1 MGIFKKMTQAQSDR
15 AKKAILI
22 SLGVS
27 FVAFGLKFTGFL
39 ITGSS
44 SVFSDAAE
52 SFVHLFA
59 VGFATYGLYMSR
71 KPADEDHH
79 YGHERIGFFSVGME
93 GMLILAAGLLIIYRS
108 VESMIFG
115 IEVHQLGTGI
125 IIITLSAVVNL
136 LLGLYLVRTG
146 RRENDMILVGNGKH
160 TLTDVYTSSGV
171 VITLVL
177 VEYSGILIFD
187 ALVAIG
193 LALFIMYEGKK
204 LISYSLQGLM
214 DQRNPEQHQQIL
226 NVLRSELPEKVKG
239 WHNLRHRTTGK
250 TTWLEL
256 HLSFNKD
263 ITLDEAHRQ
272 ATVLEKKIMKSING
286 DAVVTIHTEPEETQ
300 EKAHKILKGIND
312 NEDLERHF

>member
-1 MGIFKKMTQAQSDR
+1 MGIINKMTKAQTDR
-15 AKKAILI
+15 AKKAIHI

-27 FVAFGLKFTGFL
+27 FVAFALKFTGFL

-44 SVFSDAAE
+44 TVFSDAAE

-71 KPADEDHH
+71 KPADEDHL

-108 VESMIFG
+108 VESMIIG
-115 IEVHQLGTGI
+115 IEVHQIGFGI
-125 IIITLSAVVNL
+125 VIISISAIVNL
-136 LLGLYLVRTG
+136 LLGIYLVRTG

-171 VITLVL
+171 VITLIL
-177 VEYSGILIFD
+177 VEFSGVLIFD

-193 LALFIMYEGKK
+193 LALFIMYEGTK
-204 LISYSLQGLM
+204 LVSYSLQGLM
-214 DQRNPEQHQQIL
+214 DQRDPEQHHQIL
-226 NVLRSELPEKVKG
+226 QVLRNELPEKVKD

-250 TTWLEL
+250 TTWVEL
-256 HLSFNKD
+256 HISFNKD

-272 ATVLEKKIMKSING
+272 ATVLEKKIMKSISG
-286 DAVVTIHTEPEETQ
+286 DAVITIHTEPEETQ
-300 EKAHKILKGIND
+300 EKAHTMLKGINE
-312 NEDLERHF
+312 NEDLERYF